1 MFIKSANYISGHT
14 KLEQCPKSDL
24 PEFAFIGRSN
34 VGKSSLINML
44 CEKGKLAKVS
54 QTPGKTQ
61 LINFFLINEEWH
73 LVDLPGIGY
82 AKVPKKLRATWE
94 IMIHTY
100 LSKRENIQVV
110 FYLVDSRH
118 KPQKN
123 DLEFINWMGSK
134 QIPFVIVFTKSDKPK
149 PKDLDKNI
157 KAFESAMLE
166 QWEDLPPIFISSSEK
181 KEGRDEILDYI
192 HTLLAP
198 FIDEEK

>member
-14 KLEQCPKSDL
+14 KLEQCPKTDL

-44 CEKGKLAKVS
+44 CDQSKLAKVS

-61 LINFFLINEEWH
+61 LINFFLINEQWH

-100 LSKRENIQVV
+100 LSKRENLQVV
-110 FYLVDSRH
+110 FYLVDGRH

-134 QIPFVIVFTKSDKPK
+134 QIPFVIVFTKADKPK
-149 PKDLDKNI
+149 PKELTENI
-157 KAFESAMLE
+157 KAFETAMLK
-166 QWEDLPPIFISSSEK
+166 QWDGLPPFFISSSEK
-181 KEGRDEILDYI
+181 KEGRDEILEYI
-192 HTLLAP
+192 DSILGP
-198 FIDEEK
+198 MPEE